1 MHIREQPATF
11 PQYLWAAFTAQRP
24 EPDDP
29 ALLLET
35 MTR

>member
-1 MHIREQPATF
+1 MSQITSQQR
-11 PQYLWAAFTAQRP
+11 LWAAFTAQRP

-29 ALLLET
+29 ALLPET